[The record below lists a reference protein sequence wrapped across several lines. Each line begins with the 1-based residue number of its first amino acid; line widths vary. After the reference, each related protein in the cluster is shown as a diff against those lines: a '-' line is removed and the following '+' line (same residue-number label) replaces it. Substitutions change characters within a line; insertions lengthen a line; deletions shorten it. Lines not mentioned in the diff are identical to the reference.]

1 MTGQMFICLG
11 LFVFMIGGYVLSR
24 KLKTTNGVIA
34 LCAIIL
40 TTFSGLVP
48 AGDVLKNFANANVL
62 LITGMFIV
70 AAGFNR
76 TQAVNKMSDMVRKV
90 SGGNFTVMLAGYCL
104 VTFALSNLV
113 PSPVTVFTIVSPML
127 VASCVSMGVSPS
139 KAIFPMGLVSVGT
152 CATLP
157 IGFGATTYAQ
167 QNGFLES
174 YGYTT
179 YQMQFLDIF
188 KGRIFATIV
197 IVLFA
202 IFVAP
207 KFCPDQPSVPIANA
221 PTKKGSG
228 NEKPP
233 LDPAREF
240 LGYAIFIATTLGLI
254 FSSQLGLANW
264 QVAMTGATLTVVTG
278 VLKPKEATNSVP
290 FMICLMLVAALSVG
304 GAMVACGLGELI
316 GDTLAKALGGTTNG
330 YVIGAAFFIIPFAL
344 TQVMQNQS
352 VSNIFIPIIIL
363 TCQSMGANPVGPL
376 ILLQA
381 ASLTAFLT
389 PSATGSVPLM
399 MAAGGYDQKDLFKM
413 GWLPSLVICIVSVIA
428 VMTIFPAFPG

>member
-1 MTGQMFICLG
+1 MTGQMYLCLG
-11 LFVFMIGGYVLSR
+11 LFVFMIGGYVFSK
-24 KLKTTNGVIA
+24 KLKTTNGVVA

-40 TTFSGLVP
+40 TAFSGIVP
-48 AGDVLKNFANANVL
+48 AADVLKNFANANVL

-76 TQAVNKMSDMVRKV
+76 TQAVNKMSSLVRKI

-104 VTFALSNLV
+104 VTFLLCNLV
-113 PSPVTVFTIVSPML
+113 PSPVAVFTIVSPML
-127 VASCVSMGVSPS
+127 VASCVGMGVSPS

-167 QNGFLES
+167 QNGYLES

-179 YQMQFLDIF
+179 YMMELLDIF
-188 KGRIFATIV
+188 KGRIFGTIV

-207 KFCPDQPSVPIANA
+207 KFCPDQPSVPITNA
-221 PTKKGSG
+221 PAKKGSG

-233 LDPAREF
+233 LDPVREF
-240 LGYAIFIATTLGLI
+240 LGYAIFIATTIGLI
-254 FSSQLGLANW
+254 FSSKLGLANW
-264 QVAMTGATLTVVTG
+264 QVAMTGATLAVVTG
-278 VLKPKEATNSVP
+278 VIKPKEATDSVP

-316 GDTLAKALGGTTNG
+316 GDTLAAALGGTTNG
-330 YVIGAAFFIIPFAL
+330 YIIGAAFFIIPFAL

-352 VSNIFIPIIIL
+352 VTNIFIPIVIL
-363 TCQSMGANPVGPL
+363 TCQSLGANPVGPL

-381 ASLTAFLT
+381 AGLTAFLT
-389 PSATGSVPLM
+389 PSATATVGLM
-399 MAAGGYDQKDLFKM
+399 MATGGYDQKDLFKM
-413 GWLPSLVICIVSVIA
+413 GWLPSLVICIVSVFA